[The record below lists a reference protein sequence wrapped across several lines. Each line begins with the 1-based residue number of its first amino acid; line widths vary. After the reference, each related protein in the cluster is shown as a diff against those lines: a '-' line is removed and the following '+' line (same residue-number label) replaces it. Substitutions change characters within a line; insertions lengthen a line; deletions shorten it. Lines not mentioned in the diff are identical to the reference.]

1 MLEDKTMANDMEKRL
16 RSLMNRLV
24 LAVIMVVMTVMVVY
38 AAAEVKKTPGKS
50 FTSPDE
56 AVKALIDA
64 LKQNDNNQLIVILG
78 PEGKGLISSGDEV
91 ADRRNRASFV
101 QKFEEIHRLEQK
113 NPETTILYVGK
124 DEWPMAIPIVKTDDK
139 WRFDTAAGKEE
150 VLNRRI
156 GRNELN
162 VIKVME
168 AYVDAQHE
176 YACKDRKCHGEVA
189 FAQKFASSEGK
200 KDGLYWP
207 AKEGEDPSP
216 FGPMVAQAVKEGY
229 KKKSEVLSPYHGY
242 YYRILKG
249 QGKNAPGGT
258 YDYVV
263 NGKMILGFGL
273 VAYPAE
279 YGKSGVMTFIVNQ
292 QDAIYEKNLGPDTTK
307 NAGAMVKYDPEQTWK
322 KVEKKF
328 LSASKPTE
336 TGCPEK

>member
-1 MLEDKTMANDMEKRL
+1 MVNDRKKRL
-16 RSLMNRLV
+16 HSLMNCLG
-24 LAVIMVVMTVMVVY
+24 LAVIMVVMTAMVGY
-38 AAAEVKKTPGKS
+38 AAAGANKTLGKS

-56 AVKALIDA
+56 AIKALIDV

-78 PEGKGLISSGDEV
+78 PEGKELISSGDEV
-91 ADRRNRASFV
+91 ADQGNRARFV
-101 QKFEEIHRLEQK
+101 QEFEETHRLEQK
-113 NPETTILYVGK
+113 NPETSILHVGK
-124 DEWPMAIPIVKTDDK
+124 DDWPMAIPIVKINDK
-139 WRFDTAAGKEE
+139 WYFDTTAGENE
-150 VLNRRI
+150 VLNRQI

-176 YACKDRKCHGEVA
+176 YACKDRICHGDVE
-189 FAQKFASSEGK
+189 FAQRFASTEGT
-200 KDGLYWP
+200 KDGLFWP
-207 AKEGEDPSP
+207 TKEGEPLSP
-216 FGPMVAQAVKEGY
+216 FGPMVAQAVNEGY
-229 KKKSEVLSPYHGY
+229 KNKSEVLSPYHGY

-249 QGKNAPGGT
+249 QGKKAPGGA

-292 QDAIYEKNLGPDTTK
+292 QDAIYEKNLGPNTEK
-307 NAGAMVKYDPEQTWK
+307 ISSAMVKYDPDPTWK
-322 KVEKKF
+322 RVEKKF
-328 LSASKPTE
+328 LSASNSTE

>member
-1 MLEDKTMANDMEKRL
+1 MVNDRKKRL
-16 RSLMNRLV
+16 HSLMNRLG

-38 AAAEVKKTPGKS
+38 AAAGTNKPLGKS

-64 LKQNDNNQLIVILG
+64 LKQNDNNQLIAILG
-78 PEGKGLISSGDEV
+78 PEGKELISSGDEV
-91 ADRRNRASFV
+91 ADRGTHARFV
-101 QKFEEIHRLEQK
+101 QEFEETHRLEQK
-113 NPETTILYVGK
+113 NPETTILHVGK
-124 DEWPMAIPIVKTDDK
+124 DDWPMAIPIVKINDK
-139 WRFDTAAGKEE
+139 WYFDTAAGKEE
-150 VLNRRI
+150 VLDRRI
-156 GRNELN
+156 GKNELN

-176 YACKDRKCHGEVA
+176 YACKDRICHGDVE
-189 FAQKFASSEGK
+189 FAQKFASTEGT

-207 AKEGEDPSP
+207 AKEGEAASP
-216 FGPMVAQAVKEGY
+216 FGPLVAQAVKEGY
-229 KKKSEVLSPYHGY
+229 KKKNDILSPYHGY
-242 YYRILKG
+242 YYKILKG
-249 QGKNAPGGT
+249 QGKNASGGAF
-258 YDYVV
+258 DYVV

-292 QDAIYEKNLGPDTTK
+292 QDIIYEKNLGPDTEK
-307 NAGAMVKYDPEQTWK
+307 IADAMVKYDPDQTWK

-336 TGCPEK
+336 AGCPEK